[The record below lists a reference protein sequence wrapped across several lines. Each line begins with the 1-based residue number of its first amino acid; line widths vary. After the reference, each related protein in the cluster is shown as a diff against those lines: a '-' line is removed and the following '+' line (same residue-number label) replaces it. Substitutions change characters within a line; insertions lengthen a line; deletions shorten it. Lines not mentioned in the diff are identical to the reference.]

1 MESPY
6 LQKAYQQAKGRGAV
20 LGLAVEGDTAPSLKE
35 FQVRHKATYPIA
47 LDAGNHV
54 FGHFELS
61 FPSTVLVDRNG
72 TIRFIEEGFMP
83 ARFAATQK
91 KFAGLM
97 TASSTSHKA
106 MPRRGP

>member
-6 LQKAYQQAKGRGAV
+6 LQKVYQQYKGRGAV
-20 LGLAVEGDTAPSLKE
+20 LGLAVEGDTVPSLKE
-35 FQVRHKATYPIA
+35 FQTRHKATYPVAI
-47 LDAGNHV
+47 DAGNRV

-61 FPSTVLVDRNG
+61 FPSTVLVDRGG

-83 ARFAATQK
+83 AKFAVAQQ

-97 TASSTSHKA
+97 TALPAKHKTRVRA
-106 MPRRGP
+106 GR